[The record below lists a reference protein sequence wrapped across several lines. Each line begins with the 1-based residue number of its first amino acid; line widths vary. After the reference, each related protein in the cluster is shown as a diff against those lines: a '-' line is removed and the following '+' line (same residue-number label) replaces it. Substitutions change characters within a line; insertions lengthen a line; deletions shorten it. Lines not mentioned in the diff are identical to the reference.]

1 MEFKNVKKIV
11 IPDDFPSQIKDTRS
25 LALIKKY
32 NVKLYSSKAIS
43 QEEFIQRMKN
53 TEVVVNVRA
62 YSKFIEEAFQRYS
75 SLKLL
80 SILGTGTDHVDL
92 EAASKYSVLVTNTS
106 GFAILNLKEV

>member
-1 MEFKNVKKIV
+1 M
-11 IPDDFPSQIKDTRS
+11 PDDFPSQIKDTRS

-80 SILGTGTDHVDL
+80 SIDSFLKLNNVTLIPHHTGMTQKKIEKDAQRVMDDIINPL
-92 EAASKYSVLVTNTS
+92 QGALL
-106 GFAILNLKEV
+106 I